1 MERTDT
7 NVLINNWWRLGSKVV
22 PKNYLA
28 PFLFLKYEQRGAA
41 RRRFYIGVLN
51 CLQFVH

>member
-22 PKNYLA
+22 PKNCLA
-28 PFLFLKYEQRGAA
+28 PFLFLKYEQHDAA
-41 RRRFYIGVLN
+41 RHD
-51 CLQFVH
+51 VHGLATMRS